1 MLEDSFTRVY
11 TKFKL
16 HFYQKAFE
24 KLKDRETSLTAVETF
39 CMEIIFALGNPTIAE
54 FSKVANLSSPNAA
67 YKVSNLVSKGYVKKV
82 RSKEDK
88 RESYL
93 VVTDKYREYYN
104 MSNSYVQEVMKRMEE
119 RFTPEELATLDKVLE
134 IMSEDLMPEI
144 QLNKKS
150 QELPEQD

>member
-16 HFYQKAFE
+16 QFYQKAFE
-24 KLKDRETSLTAVETF
+24 KLKDREASLTAVETF
-39 CMEIIFALGNPTIAE
+39 CMEIIFALGNPTVAE

-67 YKVSNLVSKGYVKKV
+67 YKVSNLVSKGYIKKV

-104 MSNSYVQEVMKRMEE
+104 MSNSYMQEVMKRMEE
-119 RFTPEELATLDKVLE
+119 RFTPDELSTLNKILDV
-134 IMSEDLMPEI
+134 MSEELMPEI
-144 QLNKKS
+144 DLSKKKT
-150 QELPEQD
+150 EIE

>member
-1 MLEDSFTRVY
+1 ML
-11 TKFKL
+11 K
-16 HFYQKAFE
+16 
-24 KLKDRETSLTAVETF
+24 
-39 CMEIIFALGNPTIAE
+39 
-54 FSKVANLSSPNAA
+54 LSSPNAA

-119 RFTPEELATLDKVLE
+119 RFTPEELATLDKALE

-150 QELPEQD
+150 QESPEQD